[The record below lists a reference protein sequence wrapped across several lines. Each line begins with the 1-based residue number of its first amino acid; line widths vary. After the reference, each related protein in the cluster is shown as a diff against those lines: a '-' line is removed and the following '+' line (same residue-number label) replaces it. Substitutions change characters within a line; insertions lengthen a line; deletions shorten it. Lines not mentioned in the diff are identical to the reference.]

1 MKMVNDTEEM
11 GLNVGFPQKIKTIY
25 KLAPSMWQIAGGI
38 TLGLWGFTITSAV
51 VWFGLIV
58 SIFKG

>member
-1 MKMVNDTEEM
+1 MKMVNDTES
-11 GLNVGFPQKIKTIY
+11 LNVGYPEKIRTII
-25 KLAPSMWQIAGGI
+25 KKNANMWQIAGGI

-58 SIFKG
+58 SIFRG